1 MEHYKLKNGFY
12 EIRRRFL
19 ESDEEKIM
27 ITYIYCPCMQH
38 TYFQLFVLHEPID
51 IYNLGTIPQ
60 KIQFTLRKNSKRI
73 IFSEVEVTLHTL
85 LSRQSLGDF

>member
-1 MEHYKLKNGFY
+1 
-12 EIRRRFL
+12 
-19 ESDEEKIM
+19 
-27 ITYIYCPCMQH
+27 MQH

-60 KIQFTLRKNSKRI
+60 KIQFTLRKNSKRN